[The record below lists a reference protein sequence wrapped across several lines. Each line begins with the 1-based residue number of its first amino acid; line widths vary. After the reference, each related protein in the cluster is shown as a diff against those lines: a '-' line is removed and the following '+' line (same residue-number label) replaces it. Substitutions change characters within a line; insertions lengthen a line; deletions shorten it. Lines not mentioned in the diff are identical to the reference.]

1 VDTNVETPI
10 DWTNIASR
18 RHDPRAIASARGPLM
33 PSSGESASC
42 SVAAQAPIR
51 HHAAAPRS
59 ADAPYFTTRH
69 RHGHH
74 PMPTE
79 TKTAGKTSL
88 LQKAAWIILLIS
100 LLLLSIVPILNML
113 AHGLISLD
121 MGVPAPLSP
130 ERLGQLG
137 DFFGGHTAA
146 FTGLTSTAL
155 ILYFSRKQLED
166 QEKQFR
172 EQLRVAR
179 QSADLTSLSAI
190 YQHYDEAYGSGRD
203 KDKILEHLAEGHRRW
218 VIRESF
224 SIIDP
229 DSALEEHRI
238 EQVRKD
244 HTELQQLLTSE
255 EMSIENFRK
264 IAALVASL
272 LLDKRL
278 NAEQRKALWG
288 YYELIRASPESLT
301 VEGSEARQEFETL
314 TGRQSVQPVPA
325 VAGE

>member
-1 VDTNVETPI
+1 
-10 DWTNIASR
+10 
-18 RHDPRAIASARGPLM
+18 
-33 PSSGESASC
+33 
-42 SVAAQAPIR
+42 
-51 HHAAAPRS
+51 
-59 ADAPYFTTRH
+59 
-69 RHGHH
+69 
-74 PMPTE
+74 
-79 TKTAGKTSL
+79 
-88 LQKAAWIILLIS
+88 
-100 LLLLSIVPILNML
+100 
-113 AHGLISLD
+113 
-121 MGVPAPLSP
+121 
-130 ERLGQLG
+130 
-137 DFFGGHTAA
+137 
-146 FTGLTSTAL
+146 
-155 ILYFSRKQLED
+155 
-166 QEKQFR
+166 
-172 EQLRVAR
+172 
-179 QSADLTSLSAI
+179 
-190 YQHYDEAYGSGRD
+190 
-203 KDKILEHLAEGHRRW
+203 